1 MQMVFKGRVFRF
13 EDDINTDY
21 IISSKNKSKILD
33 RKKLAQHLMEDI
45 RPDFFKEISPGDII
59 VAGENFGCGSSRET
73 APIVIK
79 EAGIAAVVAKSFAR
93 IFYRNCINIG
103 VPVVTC
109 DTEGIREGQ
118 ELTVDVAEGFV
129 QAAGAP
135 RLIKTAPYP
144 AQVRELM
151 EAGGMLEWLRAA
163 GKIK

>member
-1 MQMVFKGRVFRF
+1 MDMVFKGNVFRF

-33 RKKLAQHLMEDI
+33 RKELAQHLMEDI
-45 RPDFFKEISPGDII
+45 RPDFFKEIQPGDII

-79 EAGIAAVVAKSFAR
+79 EAGIAAVVARSFAR

-103 VPVVTC
+103 LPVVTC
-109 DTEGIREGQ
+109 DTTGIEEGQ
-118 ELTVDVAEGFV
+118 ELTVDLEAGFV
-129 QAAGAP
+129 QVTGAP
-135 RLIKTAPYP
+135 DRIKTAPYP
-144 AQVRELM
+144 QRVRELM
-151 EAGGMLEWLRAA
+151 EAGGMLEWLRAN

>member
-1 MQMVFKGRVFRF
+1 MKTTGKVFRF

-33 RKKLAQHLMEDI
+33 RKELAQHLMEDI
-45 RPDFFKEISPGDII
+45 RPGFVGEISTGDII

-103 VPVVTC
+103 LPVITC
-109 DTEGIREGQ
+109 DTDGIKEGDLLTIDIENSYVQVEGNS
-118 ELTVDVAEGFV
+118 EC
-129 QAAGAP
+129 
-135 RLIKTAPYP
+135 ISIAPYP
-144 AQVRELM
+144 DQVNELM
-151 EAGGMLEWLRAA
+151 QAGGMREWLKKRD
-163 GKIK
+163 KMNNV

>member
-1 MQMVFKGRVFRF
+1 MEMVLEGKVFRF

-21 IISSKNKSKILD
+21 IISAKNKSKILD
-33 RKKLAQHLMEDI
+33 RKELTRHLMEDI

-103 VPVVTC
+103 LPVVIC
-109 DTEGIREGQ
+109 DTSGILEGQ
-118 ELTVDVAEGFV
+118 ELTVDLAEGFV
-129 QAAGAP
+129 QVKGSSDQVK
-135 RLIKTAPYP
+135 IAPYSK
-144 AQVRELM
+144 QVRELM
-151 EAGGMLEWLRAA
+151 EAGGMLEWLRAS
-163 GKIK
+163 GKIV